1 MIKKILILAI
11 AITLSATIVNACST
25 HKDKSLNTNKEKIV
39 KETNKTSELST
50 NNEQKQEKVKK
61 EQKKNFKNG
70 EGLPKHLPKHPEK
83 MMF

>member
-1 MIKKILILAI
+1 MIKKILVLAI

-25 HKDKSLNTNKEKIV
+25 QKDKSLNTNKEKIV

-61 EQKKNFKNG
+61 EQKKNFKNS